1 MVMLHYNSLD
11 IEESCNDDIRLYID
25 IKRYID
31 VGLQIE
37 SGNII
42 IESEVYLLVSRLT
55 ILTKDKAQVTME
67 SLYQD
72 LERRIVASPPGLC
85 PVDLIRSF
93 IKMCL
98 AQSCGKCVPCRVGLR
113 QLARLFDNVLDGE
126 ANEETVEN
134 IKLTAEGIYYSA
146 DCAIGYEAAKLAL
159 KSVDGCIDDFES
171 HIHNGFCSCNSN
183 QPVACVKSCP
193 AGVDIPGYIALVQQ
207 GRYADAVR
215 LIRRDN
221 PMPTTCAYICEH
233 PCENRC
239 KRTIIDAP
247 VNIRGL
253 KKMAVD
259 NSGIVPVPECEAP
272 TGKKVAIIGGGPGGL
287 SAAYYLALM
296 GHKVTIFEQR
306 KQLGGMLRYGI
317 PNYRFPRKKLDEEID
332 SILSTG
338 IEVKKNISVGKDI
351 SFDDITKE
359 YDATYISI
367 GAHADKKI
375 GIEGEDAKSGITSA
389 VEMLRA
395 IGDGDMP
402 DYTGKKVIVIG
413 GGNVAMDV
421 ARSSIRLGASKVS
434 IVYRRRK
441 ADMTALEEEVEG
453 AEAEGCDVLE
463 LMSPVRIKQDEEGNA
478 IGLIVKPQMISRVS
492 HGRPAPK
499 AAAKD
504 EVLLE
509 SDLIV
514 VAIGQGIE
522 TKSFEEHG
530 IKVQR
535 GVISALNT
543 GNITPQD
550 GEMSEGVFA
559 GGDCVTGPATVIKAI
574 AAGKVAAANIDEYL
588 GFNHEITCDVEIP
601 YASNEDKVACGRVE
615 VALRDAAERKNDFEP
630 IEYGFSCEE
639 ACQEA
644 GRCLRC
650 DHFGFGAFRGG
661 REEQW

>member
-1 MVMLHYNSLD
+1 M
-11 IEESCNDDIRLYID
+11 
-25 IKRYID
+25 
-31 VGLQIE
+31 
-37 SGNII
+37 
-42 IESEVYLLVSRLT
+42 SRLT

-85 PVDLIRSF
+85 PVDLTRSF

-338 IEVKKNISVGKDI
+338 IEVKKKISVGKDI

>member
-1 MVMLHYNSLD
+1 M
-11 IEESCNDDIRLYID
+11 
-25 IKRYID
+25 
-31 VGLQIE
+31 
-37 SGNII
+37 
-42 IESEVYLLVSRLT
+42 SRLT

-85 PVDLIRSF
+85 PVDLTRSF

-601 YASNEDKVACGRVE
+601 YASNEYKVACGRVE

>member
-1 MVMLHYNSLD
+1 M
-11 IEESCNDDIRLYID
+11 
-25 IKRYID
+25 
-31 VGLQIE
+31 
-37 SGNII
+37 
-42 IESEVYLLVSRLT
+42 SRLT

-67 SLYQD
+67 SMYQD

-85 PVDLIRSF
+85 PVDLTRSF

-126 ANEETVEN
+126 ATEETVEN

-183 QPVACVKSCP
+183 QPVSCVKSCP

-207 GRYADAVR
+207 KRYADAVR

-259 NSGIVPVPECEAP
+259 NAGIVPVPECEPA

-338 IEVKKNISVGKDI
+338 IEVKKNISVGKDV
-351 SFDDITKE
+351 SFDDITEE

-367 GAHADKKI
+367 GAHADKKM

-402 DYTGKKVIVIG
+402 DYTGKRVIVIG

-441 ADMTALEEEVEG
+441 ADMTALEEEVVG

-478 IGLIVKPQMISRVS
+478 IGLVVKPQMISKVS

-499 AAAKD
+499 AASKD
-504 EVLLE
+504 EMLLE

-615 VALRDAAERKNDFEP
+615 VALREAAERKNDFEP
-630 IEYGFSCEE
+630 IEYGFTCEE

>member
-1 MVMLHYNSLD
+1 
-11 IEESCNDDIRLYID
+11 
-25 IKRYID
+25 
-31 VGLQIE
+31 
-37 SGNII
+37 
-42 IESEVYLLVSRLT
+42 
-55 ILTKDKAQVTME
+55 
-67 SLYQD
+67 
-72 LERRIVASPPGLC
+72 
-85 PVDLIRSF
+85 
-93 IKMCL
+93 MCL

-296 GHKVTIFEQR
+296 GHKVIIFEQR

>member
-85 PVDLIRSF
+85 PVDLTRSF

-453 AEAEGCDVLE
+453 AETEGCDVLE

>member
-1 MVMLHYNSLD
+1 M
-11 IEESCNDDIRLYID
+11 
-25 IKRYID
+25 
-31 VGLQIE
+31 
-37 SGNII
+37 
-42 IESEVYLLVSRLT
+42 SRLT

-85 PVDLIRSF
+85 PVDLTRSF

-639 ACQEA
+639 SCQEA

>member
-1 MVMLHYNSLD
+1 M
-11 IEESCNDDIRLYID
+11 
-25 IKRYID
+25 
-31 VGLQIE
+31 
-37 SGNII
+37 
-42 IESEVYLLVSRLT
+42 SRLT

-67 SLYQD
+67 SMYQD

-85 PVDLIRSF
+85 PVDLTRSF

-126 ANEETVEN
+126 ATEETVEN

-183 QPVACVKSCP
+183 QPVSCVKSCP

-207 GRYADAVR
+207 KRYADAVR

-259 NSGIVPVPECEAP
+259 NAGIVPVPECEP
-272 TGKKVAIIGGGPGGL
+272 STGKKVAIIGGGPGGL

-351 SFDDITKE
+351 SFDDITEE

-367 GAHADKKI
+367 GAHADKKM

-402 DYTGKKVIVIG
+402 DYTGKRVIVIG

-441 ADMTALEEEVEG
+441 ADMTALEEEVVG

-478 IGLIVKPQMISRVS
+478 IGLVVKPQMISKVS

-499 AAAKD
+499 AASKD

-543 GNITPQD
+543 GNITPQE

-615 VALRDAAERKNDFEP
+615 VALREAAERKNDFEP
-630 IEYGFSCEE
+630 IEYGFTCEE

>member
-1 MVMLHYNSLD
+1 M
-11 IEESCNDDIRLYID
+11 
-25 IKRYID
+25 
-31 VGLQIE
+31 
-37 SGNII
+37 
-42 IESEVYLLVSRLT
+42 SRLT

-67 SLYQD
+67 SMYQD

-85 PVDLIRSF
+85 PVDLTRSF

-126 ANEETVEN
+126 ATEETVEN

-183 QPVACVKSCP
+183 QPVSCVKSCP

-259 NSGIVPVPECEAP
+259 NAGIVPVPECEP
-272 TGKKVAIIGGGPGGL
+272 DTGKKVAIIGGGPGGL

-351 SFDDITKE
+351 SFDDITEE

-367 GAHADKKI
+367 GAHADKKM

-402 DYTGKKVIVIG
+402 DYTGKRVIVIG

-441 ADMTALEEEVEG
+441 ADMTALEEEVVG

-478 IGLIVKPQMISRVS
+478 IGLVVKPQMISKVS
-492 HGRPAPK
+492 HGRPAPR
-499 AAAKD
+499 AASKD

-543 GNITPQD
+543 GNITPQE

-615 VALRDAAERKNDFEP
+615 VALREAAERKNDFEP

>member
-1 MVMLHYNSLD
+1 
-11 IEESCNDDIRLYID
+11 
-25 IKRYID
+25 
-31 VGLQIE
+31 
-37 SGNII
+37 
-42 IESEVYLLVSRLT
+42 VSRLT

-67 SLYQD
+67 SMYQD

-85 PVDLIRSF
+85 PVDLTRSF

-126 ANEETVEN
+126 ATEETVEN

-183 QPVACVKSCP
+183 QPVSCVKSCP

-207 GRYADAVR
+207 KRYADAVR

-259 NSGIVPVPECEAP
+259 NAGIVPVPECEPA

-351 SFDDITKE
+351 SFDDITEE

-367 GAHADKKI
+367 GAHADKKM

-402 DYTGKKVIVIG
+402 DYTGKRVIVIG

-441 ADMTALEEEVEG
+441 ADMTALEEEVVG

-478 IGLIVKPQMISRVS
+478 IGLVVKPQMISKVS

-499 AAAKD
+499 AASKD

-543 GNITPQD
+543 GNITPQE

-615 VALRDAAERKNDFEP
+615 VALREAAERKNDFEP
-630 IEYGFSCEE
+630 IEYGFTCEE

>member
-1 MVMLHYNSLD
+1 M
-11 IEESCNDDIRLYID
+11 
-25 IKRYID
+25 
-31 VGLQIE
+31 
-37 SGNII
+37 
-42 IESEVYLLVSRLT
+42 SRLT

-85 PVDLIRSF
+85 PVDLTRSF

-193 AGVDIPGYIALVQQ
+193 AGVDIPGYISLVQQ

>member
-1 MVMLHYNSLD
+1 MEGLVRVPVREQEPKVRATNFEEVCYGYN
-11 IEESCNDDIRLYID
+11 EEEAVAEASRCLNCKNAQCMKGCPVSINIPAFIAQVKERNFEEAYHIISESSALPAVCGRVCPQESQCEGKCIRGIKGEPVAIGKLERFVADWAREND
-25 IKRYID
+25 IKPKKAEKLNGHKVAVIGSGPA
-31 VGLQIE
+31 GLTCA
-37 SGNII
+37 G
-42 IESEVYLLVSRLT
+42 
-55 ILTKDKAQVTME
+55 
-67 SLYQD
+67 D
-72 LERRIVASPPGLC
+72 L
-85 PVDLIRSF
+85 
-93 IKMCL
+93 
-98 AQSCGKCVPCRVGLR
+98 
-113 QLARLFDNVLDGE
+113 
-126 ANEETVEN
+126 
-134 IKLTAEGIYYSA
+134 
-146 DCAIGYEAAKLAL
+146 AKL
-159 KSVDGCIDDFES
+159 
-171 HIHNGFCSCNSN
+171 
-183 QPVACVKSCP
+183 
-193 AGVDIPGYIALVQQ
+193 GY
-207 GRYADAVR
+207 D
-215 LIRRDN
+215 
-221 PMPTTCAYICEH
+221 
-233 PCENRC
+233 
-239 KRTIIDAP
+239 
-247 VNIRGL
+247 
-253 KKMAVD
+253 
-259 NSGIVPVPECEAP
+259 
-272 TGKKVAIIGGGPGGL
+272 
-287 SAAYYLALM
+287 
-296 GHKVTIFEQR
+296 VTIFEA
-306 KQLGGMLRYGI
+306 LHEAGGVLIYGI
-317 PNYRFPRKKLDEEID
+317 PEFRLPKQKVVAAEVENVKALGVKIETNVVIGKSVTIDELMENEGFEAVFIGSGAGLPRFMGIPGEQAMGVFSANEFLTRNNLMKAFLDNYDTPIK
-332 SILSTG
+332 
-338 IEVKKNISVGKDI
+338 
-351 SFDDITKE
+351 
-359 YDATYISI
+359 A
-367 GAHADKKI
+367 
-375 GIEGEDAKSGITSA
+375 
-389 VEMLRA
+389 
-395 IGDGDMP
+395 
-402 DYTGKKVIVIG
+402 GKKVIVVG

>member
-1 MVMLHYNSLD
+1 M
-11 IEESCNDDIRLYID
+11 
-25 IKRYID
+25 
-31 VGLQIE
+31 
-37 SGNII
+37 
-42 IESEVYLLVSRLT
+42 SRLT

-85 PVDLIRSF
+85 PVDLTRSF

-239 KRTIIDAP
+239 KRTIIDAA

>member
-85 PVDLIRSF
+85 PVDLTRSF

-588 GFNHEITCDVEIP
+588 GFNHEIICDVEIP

>member
-1 MVMLHYNSLD
+1 M
-11 IEESCNDDIRLYID
+11 
-25 IKRYID
+25 
-31 VGLQIE
+31 
-37 SGNII
+37 
-42 IESEVYLLVSRLT
+42 SRLT

-85 PVDLIRSF
+85 PVDLTRSF

-296 GHKVTIFEQR
+296 GHNVTIFDQR

-478 IGLIVKPQMISRVS
+478 IGLNVKPQMISRVS

>member
-1 MVMLHYNSLD
+1 M
-11 IEESCNDDIRLYID
+11 
-25 IKRYID
+25 
-31 VGLQIE
+31 
-37 SGNII
+37 
-42 IESEVYLLVSRLT
+42 SRLT

-85 PVDLIRSF
+85 PVDLTRSF

-332 SILSTG
+332 AILSTG

>member
-1 MVMLHYNSLD
+1 M
-11 IEESCNDDIRLYID
+11 
-25 IKRYID
+25 
-31 VGLQIE
+31 
-37 SGNII
+37 
-42 IESEVYLLVSRLT
+42 SRLT

-67 SLYQD
+67 SMYQD

-85 PVDLIRSF
+85 PVDLTRSF

-126 ANEETVEN
+126 ATEETVEN

-171 HIHNGFCSCNSN
+171 HIHNGFCSCNST
-183 QPVACVKSCP
+183 QPVSCVKSCP

-207 GRYADAVR
+207 KRYADAVR

-259 NSGIVPVPECEAP
+259 NAGIVPVPECEP
-272 TGKKVAIIGGGPGGL
+272 DTGKKVAIIGGGPGGL

-351 SFDDITKE
+351 SFDDITDE

-367 GAHADKKI
+367 GAHADKKM
-375 GIEGEDAKSGITSA
+375 GIEGEDARSGIISA

-402 DYTGKKVIVIG
+402 DYTGKRVIVIG

-441 ADMTALEEEVEG
+441 ADMTALEEEVVG

-478 IGLIVKPQMISRVS
+478 IGLVVKPQMISKVS

-499 AAAKD
+499 AASKD
-504 EVLLE
+504 EMLLE

-615 VALRDAAERKNDFEP
+615 VALREAAERKNDFEP

>member
-1 MVMLHYNSLD
+1 M
-11 IEESCNDDIRLYID
+11 
-25 IKRYID
+25 
-31 VGLQIE
+31 
-37 SGNII
+37 
-42 IESEVYLLVSRLT
+42 SRLT
-55 ILTKDKAQVTME
+55 ILTKDQAQVTME
-67 SLYQD
+67 SMYQD

-85 PVDLIRSF
+85 PVDLTRSF

-113 QLARLFDNVLDGE
+113 QLARLFDNVLDGV
-126 ANEETVEN
+126 ATEETVEN
-134 IKLTAEGIYYSA
+134 IKLTAEGIYLSA
-146 DCAIGYEAAKLAL
+146 DCAIGYEAAKFAL
-159 KSVDGCIDDFES
+159 KCVEGCKDDFES
-171 HIHNGFCSCNSN
+171 HIKQGFCSCTSN
-183 QPVACVKSCP
+183 QPVSCVKSCP
-193 AGVDIPGYIALVQQ
+193 AGVDIPGYIALVHEK
-207 GRYADAVR
+207 RYEDAVR

-221 PMPTTCAYICEH
+221 PMPVTCAYICEH

-259 NSGIVPVPECEAP
+259 NAGRVPVPECEAP

-287 SAAYYLALM
+287 SAAYYLSLM

-317 PNYRFPRKKLDEEID
+317 PNYRFPRKKLDEEIED
-332 SILSTG
+332 ILSTG
-338 IEVKKNISVGKDI
+338 IEVKKNISVGT
-351 SFDDITKE
+351 DITLDKITE
-359 YDATYISI
+359 NYDATYISI

-375 GIEGEDAKSGITSA
+375 GIEGEDAKSGIISA

-395 IGDGDMP
+395 IGDGDLP
-402 DYTGKKVIVIG
+402 DYSGKKVVVIG

-421 ARSSIRLGASKVS
+421 ARSSIRLGAEKVS

-441 ADMTALEEEVEG
+441 ADMTALQEEIEG

-463 LMSPVRIKQDEEGNA
+463 LMSPVKIKQDEEGNA
-478 IGLIVKPQMISRVS
+478 VGLVVKPQMISKVS
-492 HGRPAPK
+492 NQRPSPVSANK
-499 AAAKD
+499 E

-509 SDLIV
+509 SDLII

-522 TKSFEEHG
+522 SKYFEEHG
-530 IKVQR
+530 INVKR
-535 GVISALNT
+535 GVIDALNT
-543 GNITPQD
+543 GNVKKAD
-550 GEMSEGVFA
+550 GIFA

-588 GFNHEITCDVEIP
+588 GFHHEITCDVEIP
-601 YASNEDKVACGRVE
+601 YASYEDKVACGRVE
-615 VALRDAAERKNDFEP
+615 VAMREAADRKKDFEP

-639 ACQEA
+639 ACQES

>member
-1 MVMLHYNSLD
+1 M
-11 IEESCNDDIRLYID
+11 
-25 IKRYID
+25 
-31 VGLQIE
+31 
-37 SGNII
+37 
-42 IESEVYLLVSRLT
+42 SRLT

-67 SLYQD
+67 SMYQD

-85 PVDLIRSF
+85 PVDLTRSF

-126 ANEETVEN
+126 ATEETVEN

-183 QPVACVKSCP
+183 QPVSCVKSCP

-207 GRYADAVR
+207 KRYADAVR

-259 NSGIVPVPECEAP
+259 NAGIVPVPECEP
-272 TGKKVAIIGGGPGGL
+272 DTGKKVAIIGGGPGGL
-287 SAAYYLALM
+287 SAAYYLTLM

-351 SFDDITKE
+351 SFDDITDE

-367 GAHADKKI
+367 GAHADKKM
-375 GIEGEDAKSGITSA
+375 GIEGEDARSGIISA

-402 DYTGKKVIVIG
+402 DYTGKRVIVIG

-441 ADMTALEEEVEG
+441 ADMTALEEEVVG

-478 IGLIVKPQMISRVS
+478 IGLVVKPQMISKVS

-499 AAAKD
+499 AASKD
-504 EVLLE
+504 EMLLE

-615 VALRDAAERKNDFEP
+615 VALREAAERKNDFEP

>member
-1 MVMLHYNSLD
+1 
-11 IEESCNDDIRLYID
+11 
-25 IKRYID
+25 
-31 VGLQIE
+31 
-37 SGNII
+37 
-42 IESEVYLLVSRLT
+42 VSRLT

-85 PVDLIRSF
+85 PVDLTRSF

-615 VALRDAAERKNDFEP
+615 VVLRDAAERKNDFEP

>member
-1 MVMLHYNSLD
+1 M
-11 IEESCNDDIRLYID
+11 
-25 IKRYID
+25 
-31 VGLQIE
+31 
-37 SGNII
+37 
-42 IESEVYLLVSRLT
+42 SRLT

-67 SLYQD
+67 SMYQD

-85 PVDLIRSF
+85 PVDLTRSF

-126 ANEETVEN
+126 ATEETVEN

-183 QPVACVKSCP
+183 QPVSCVKSCP

-207 GRYADAVR
+207 KRYADAVR

-259 NSGIVPVPECEAP
+259 NAGIVPVPECEP
-272 TGKKVAIIGGGPGGL
+272 DTGKKVAIIGGGPGGL

-351 SFDDITKE
+351 SFDDITDE

-367 GAHADKKI
+367 GAHADKKM
-375 GIEGEDAKSGITSA
+375 GIEGEDARSGIISA

-402 DYTGKKVIVIG
+402 DYTGKRVIVIG

-441 ADMTALEEEVEG
+441 ADMTALEEEVVG

-478 IGLIVKPQMISRVS
+478 IGLVVKPQMISKVS

-499 AAAKD
+499 AASKD
-504 EVLLE
+504 EMLLE

-615 VALRDAAERKNDFEP
+615 VALREAAERKNDFEP

-661 REEQW
+661 REEQ

>member
-1 MVMLHYNSLD
+1 M
-11 IEESCNDDIRLYID
+11 
-25 IKRYID
+25 
-31 VGLQIE
+31 
-37 SGNII
+37 
-42 IESEVYLLVSRLT
+42 SRLT

-85 PVDLIRSF
+85 PVDLTRSF

-259 NSGIVPVPECEAP
+259 NSGIDPVPECEAP

>member
-1 MVMLHYNSLD
+1 M
-11 IEESCNDDIRLYID
+11 
-25 IKRYID
+25 
-31 VGLQIE
+31 
-37 SGNII
+37 
-42 IESEVYLLVSRLT
+42 SRLT

-85 PVDLIRSF
+85 PVDLTRSF

-113 QLARLFDNVLDGE
+113 QLARLFDNVLDSE

>member
-1 MVMLHYNSLD
+1 M
-11 IEESCNDDIRLYID
+11 
-25 IKRYID
+25 
-31 VGLQIE
+31 
-37 SGNII
+37 
-42 IESEVYLLVSRLT
+42 SRLT

-67 SLYQD
+67 SMYQD

-85 PVDLIRSF
+85 PVDLTRSF

-126 ANEETVEN
+126 ATEETVEN

-183 QPVACVKSCP
+183 QPVSCVKSCP

-207 GRYADAVR
+207 KRYADAVR

-259 NSGIVPVPECEAP
+259 NAGIVPVPECEP
-272 TGKKVAIIGGGPGGL
+272 DTGKKVAIIGGGPGGL
-287 SAAYYLALM
+287 SAAYYLAIM

-351 SFDDITKE
+351 SFDDITDE

-367 GAHADKKI
+367 GAHADKKM
-375 GIEGEDAKSGITSA
+375 GIEGEDARSGIISA

-402 DYTGKKVIVIG
+402 DYRGKRVIVIG

-441 ADMTALEEEVEG
+441 ADMTALEEEVVG

-478 IGLIVKPQMISRVS
+478 IGLVVKPQMISKVS

-499 AAAKD
+499 AASKD
-504 EVLLE
+504 EMLLE

-615 VALRDAAERKNDFEP
+615 VALREAAERKNDFEP

>member
-1 MVMLHYNSLD
+1 M
-11 IEESCNDDIRLYID
+11 
-25 IKRYID
+25 
-31 VGLQIE
+31 
-37 SGNII
+37 
-42 IESEVYLLVSRLT
+42 SRLT

-67 SLYQD
+67 SMYQD

-85 PVDLIRSF
+85 PVDLTRSF

-126 ANEETVEN
+126 ATEETVEN

-183 QPVACVKSCP
+183 QPVSCVKSCP

-207 GRYADAVR
+207 KRYADAVR

-259 NSGIVPVPECEAP
+259 NAGIVPLPECEPA

-351 SFDDITKE
+351 SFDDITEE

-367 GAHADKKI
+367 GAHADKKM

-402 DYTGKKVIVIG
+402 DYTGKRVIVIG

-441 ADMTALEEEVEG
+441 ADMTALEEEVVG

-478 IGLIVKPQMISRVS
+478 IGLVVKPQMISKVS

-499 AAAKD
+499 AASKD
-504 EVLLE
+504 EMLLE

-615 VALRDAAERKNDFEP
+615 VALREAAERKNDFEP
-630 IEYGFSCEE
+630 IEYGFTCEE

>member
-1 MVMLHYNSLD
+1 M
-11 IEESCNDDIRLYID
+11 
-25 IKRYID
+25 
-31 VGLQIE
+31 
-37 SGNII
+37 
-42 IESEVYLLVSRLT
+42 SRLT

-67 SLYQD
+67 SMYQD

-85 PVDLIRSF
+85 PVDLTRSF

-126 ANEETVEN
+126 ATEETVEN

-183 QPVACVKSCP
+183 QPVSCVKSCP

-207 GRYADAVR
+207 KRYADAVR

-259 NSGIVPVPECEAP
+259 NAGIVPVPECEP
-272 TGKKVAIIGGGPGGL
+272 DTGKKVAIIGGGPGGL

-351 SFDDITKE
+351 SFDDITDE

-367 GAHADKKI
+367 GAHADKKM
-375 GIEGEDAKSGITSA
+375 GIEGEDARSGIISA

-402 DYTGKKVIVIG
+402 DYTGKRVIVIG

-441 ADMTALEEEVEG
+441 ADMTALEEEVVG

-478 IGLIVKPQMISRVS
+478 IGLVVKPQMISKVS

-499 AAAKD
+499 AASKD
-504 EVLLE
+504 EILLE

-588 GFNHEITCDVEIP
+588 GFNHEITCDVDIP

-615 VALRDAAERKNDFEP
+615 VALREAAERKNDFEP

>member
-1 MVMLHYNSLD
+1 M
-11 IEESCNDDIRLYID
+11 
-25 IKRYID
+25 
-31 VGLQIE
+31 
-37 SGNII
+37 
-42 IESEVYLLVSRLT
+42 SRLT

-85 PVDLIRSF
+85 PVDLTRSF

-478 IGLIVKPQMISRVS
+478 VGLIVKPQMISRVS

>member
-1 MVMLHYNSLD
+1 M
-11 IEESCNDDIRLYID
+11 
-25 IKRYID
+25 
-31 VGLQIE
+31 
-37 SGNII
+37 
-42 IESEVYLLVSRLT
+42 SRLT

-67 SLYQD
+67 SMYQD

-85 PVDLIRSF
+85 PVDLTRSF

-126 ANEETVEN
+126 ATEETVEN

-183 QPVACVKSCP
+183 QPVSCVKSCP

-207 GRYADAVR
+207 KRYADAVR

-259 NSGIVPVPECEAP
+259 NAGIVQVPECEPA

-351 SFDDITKE
+351 SFDDITEE

-367 GAHADKKI
+367 GAHADKKM

-402 DYTGKKVIVIG
+402 DYTGKRVIVIG

-441 ADMTALEEEVEG
+441 ADMTALEEEVVG

-463 LMSPVRIKQDEEGNA
+463 LMSPVRIKKDEEGNA
-478 IGLIVKPQMISRVS
+478 IGLVVKPQMISKVS

-499 AAAKD
+499 AASKD

-543 GNITPQD
+543 GNITPQE

-615 VALRDAAERKNDFEP
+615 VALREAAERKNDFEP
-630 IEYGFSCEE
+630 IEYGFTCEE

>member
-1 MVMLHYNSLD
+1 M
-11 IEESCNDDIRLYID
+11 
-25 IKRYID
+25 
-31 VGLQIE
+31 
-37 SGNII
+37 
-42 IESEVYLLVSRLT
+42 SRLT

-85 PVDLIRSF
+85 PVDLTRSF

-98 AQSCGKCVPCRVGLR
+98 AQSCGKCVSCRVGLR

-183 QPVACVKSCP
+183 QPVDCVKSCP

>member
-1 MVMLHYNSLD
+1 M
-11 IEESCNDDIRLYID
+11 
-25 IKRYID
+25 
-31 VGLQIE
+31 
-37 SGNII
+37 
-42 IESEVYLLVSRLT
+42 SRLT

-67 SLYQD
+67 SMYQD

-85 PVDLIRSF
+85 PVDLTRSF

-126 ANEETVEN
+126 ATEETVEN

-183 QPVACVKSCP
+183 QPVSCVKSCP

-207 GRYADAVR
+207 KRYADAVR

-259 NSGIVPVPECEAP
+259 NAGIVPVPECEP
-272 TGKKVAIIGGGPGGL
+272 DTGKKVAIIGGGPGGL

-351 SFDDITKE
+351 SFDDITDE

-367 GAHADKKI
+367 GAHADKKM
-375 GIEGEDAKSGITSA
+375 GIEGENARSGIISA

-402 DYTGKKVIVIG
+402 DYTGKRVIVIG

-441 ADMTALEEEVEG
+441 ADMTALEEEVVG

-478 IGLIVKPQMISRVS
+478 IGLVVKPQMISKVS

-499 AAAKD
+499 AASKD
-504 EVLLE
+504 EMLLE

-615 VALRDAAERKNDFEP
+615 VALREAAERKNDFEP

>member
-1 MVMLHYNSLD
+1 MSY
-11 IEESCNDDIRLYID
+11 LYP
-25 IKRYID
+25 IK
-31 VGLQIE
+31 
-37 SGNII
+37 
-42 IESEVYLLVSRLT
+42 
-55 ILTKDKAQVTME
+55 
-67 SLYQD
+67 
-72 LERRIVASPPGLC
+72 
-85 PVDLIRSF
+85 
-93 IKMCL
+93 
-98 AQSCGKCVPCRVGLR
+98 
-113 QLARLFDNVLDGE
+113 
-126 ANEETVEN
+126 
-134 IKLTAEGIYYSA
+134 
-146 DCAIGYEAAKLAL
+146 
-159 KSVDGCIDDFES
+159 
-171 HIHNGFCSCNSN
+171 
-183 QPVACVKSCP
+183 
-193 AGVDIPGYIALVQQ
+193 
-207 GRYADAVR
+207 
-215 LIRRDN
+215 
-221 PMPTTCAYICEH
+221 
-233 PCENRC
+233 
-239 KRTIIDAP
+239 
-247 VNIRGL
+247 
-253 KKMAVD
+253 
-259 NSGIVPVPECEAP
+259 
-272 TGKKVAIIGGGPGGL
+272 
-287 SAAYYLALM
+287 
-296 GHKVTIFEQR
+296 
-306 KQLGGMLRYGI
+306 
-317 PNYRFPRKKLDEEID
+317 
-332 SILSTG
+332 
-338 IEVKKNISVGKDI
+338 
-351 SFDDITKE
+351 
-359 YDATYISI
+359 YD
-367 GAHADKKI
+367 
-375 GIEGEDAKSGITSA
+375 
-389 VEMLRA
+389 
-395 IGDGDMP
+395 
-402 DYTGKKVIVIG
+402 VIVIG

-441 ADMTALEEEVEG
+441 ADMTALEEEVVG

-478 IGLIVKPQMISRVS
+478 IGLVVKPQMISKVS

-499 AAAKD
+499 AASKD
-504 EVLLE
+504 EMLLE

-615 VALRDAAERKNDFEP
+615 VALREAAERKNDFEP